1 VTAGSCLTGG
11 SSQNDRLR
19 LDSHGGGPMKSKAKR
34 TAAKKRL
41 KSKHQNLPK
50 SPAAATRRKKRRAAK
65 KAQTVAA
72 G

>member
-1 VTAGSCLTGG
+1 
-11 SSQNDRLR
+11 
-19 LDSHGGGPMKSKAKR
+19 MKSKAKR

-50 SPAAATRRKKRRAAK
+50 SPSAATRRRKVRAAK
-65 KAQTVAA
+65 AAKVAA